1 VVSVFE
7 SNINCSLLL
16 ALAYLRSLIGE
27 GNYIQEPVV
36 CVSESRL
43 YLTSASL
50 DKPLCDA
57 FFSRPNNILQ
67 QLSGQNNV
75 DQG

>member
-1 VVSVFE
+1 
-7 SNINCSLLL
+7 LL

-43 YLTSASL
+43 YLTSAYL

-57 FFSRPNNILQ
+57 FF
-67 QLSGQNNV
+67 LSSKQYTATIV
-75 DQG
+75 RSKQC